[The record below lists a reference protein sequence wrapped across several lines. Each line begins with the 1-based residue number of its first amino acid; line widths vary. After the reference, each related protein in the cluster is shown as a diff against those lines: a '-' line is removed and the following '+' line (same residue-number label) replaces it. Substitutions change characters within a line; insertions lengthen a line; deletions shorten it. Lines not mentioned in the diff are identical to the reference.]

1 MADVRELLDGMDDLR
16 GRLDQALDDQDW
28 DRLNELAG
36 QVREVVEPV
45 MSALEQGQV
54 SATEVRERLEAL
66 NRFVEVANESAEK
79 ARDEARRE
87 LQGMNQNRSAARAYQ
102 DMSGGRRK

>member
-1 MADVRELLDGMDDLR
+1 MAEVRVLLEAMDELRAG
-16 GRLDQALDDQDW
+16 LDQALEDRDW

-36 QVREVVEPV
+36 QVRGAVEPV

-54 SATEVRERLEAL
+54 DPSDVRERLEAL
-66 NRFVEVANESAEK
+66 NRFVEVANDVAVE
-79 ARDEARRE
+79 ARDDARRE

>member
-1 MADVRELLDGMDDLR
+1 MADVKVLLEAMDDLR
-16 GRLDQALDDQDW
+16 SALDQALEERDW
-28 DRLNELAG
+28 DRLKALSGE
-36 QVREVVEPV
+36 VRGTVEPV
-45 MSALEQGQV
+45 ISALEHGRV
-54 SATEVRERLEAL
+54 GPSDVRERLEAL
-66 NRFVEVANESAEK
+66 NQFVEVANKAAVE